1 AAIFTGL
8 QMMDSTT
15 NLWLMKVMGG
25 FAGWE
30 ALFYGL
36 LELQG
41 RLKLSRADDSHLLEK
56 KQIRAD
62 VLLMLY
68 LLGNISFLVALIVG
82 IGKMP

>member
-1 AAIFTGL
+1 SVKLLAVAAIFTGV

-15 NLWLMKVMGG
+15 DLWLMKVMGG

-41 RLKLSRADDSHLLEK
+41 RLKLSRAGLSCPDFFCTCCPLITL
-56 KQIRAD
+56 IAI
-62 VLLMLY
+62 Y
-68 LLGNISFLVALIVG
+68 ISRSVF
-82 IGKMP
+82 